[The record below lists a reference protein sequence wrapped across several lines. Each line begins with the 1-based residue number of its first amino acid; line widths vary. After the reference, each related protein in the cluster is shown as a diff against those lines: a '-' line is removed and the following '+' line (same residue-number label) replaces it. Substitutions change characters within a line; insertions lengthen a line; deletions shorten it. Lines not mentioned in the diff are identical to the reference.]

1 MCAIVPS
8 DPAQR
13 EATMKSF
20 NLLTQPASQ
29 TVIKVAWKP

>member
-1 MCAIVPS
+1 MCAILPS

-13 EATMKSF
+13 EAHIKSL
-20 NLLTQPASQ
+20 NLLTQQATQ